1 MSPRHVFSLAP
12 VKPALDTYGDA
23 VDIYSSNGPNI
34 GDPTYTW
41 GIQPRSVET
50 SLAHLLIHTM
60 KLIRSIYKLLAA
72 DTFRRKRCLVTKLL
86 DAADNNKTLIGFT
99 LH

>member
-41 GIQPRSVET
+41 GDPTEG
-50 SLAHLLIHTM
+50 
-60 KLIRSIYKLLAA
+60 
-72 DTFRRKRCLVTKLL
+72 RR
-86 DAADNNKTLIGFT
+86 N
-99 LH
+99 